1 MYELRLGPNGYS
13 YHPQRKSVKRTNQP
27 RPKKGTMGRLKKRP
41 MSPFYPMRP
50 WLQTKEH
57 SSFPFSAVNEITR
70 HVLPMRGEGSSLAPK
85 KMAKASL
92 LMDGDEAS
100 NTLEKEV
107 RTAASYLHIS

>member
-13 YHPQRKSVKRTNQP
+13 YHPQRKSVKRTNQS

-57 SSFPFSAVNEITR
+57 SSFPFSAVNEITK
-70 HVLPMRGEGSSLAPK
+70 HVIPMRGEGLSVAPK
-85 KMAKASL
+85 KMAKATL
-92 LMDGDEAS
+92 LMDTEKPA

-107 RTAASYLHIS
+107 RTAASYLSI

>member
-57 SSFPFSAVNEITR
+57 SSFPFSAVNEITK
-70 HVLPMRGEGSSLAPK
+70 HVIPMRGEGLSVAPK
-85 KMAKASL
+85 KMAKATL
-92 LMDGDEAS
+92 LMDTEKPS
-100 NTLEKEV
+100 KTLEKEV
-107 RTAASYLHIS
+107 RTAASYLSI

>member
-13 YHPQRKSVKRTNQP
+13 YHPQRKSVKRTNQS

-70 HVLPMRGEGSSLAPK
+70 QVLPRRGKGLSVAPK
-85 KMAKASL
+85 KMEKASVL
-92 LMDGDEAS
+92 IDREETS

-107 RTAASYLHIS
+107 RTAAFYLS

>member
-13 YHPQRKSVKRTNQP
+13 YHPQRKSVKRANQP

-41 MSPFYPMRP
+41 MSPFYPIRP

-57 SSFPFSAVNEITR
+57 SSYPFSAVNEVTR
-70 HVLPMRGEGSSLAPK
+70 HLLPMRGNGLSVAPK
-85 KMAKASL
+85 KMEKASV
-92 LMDGDEAS
+92 LMDGEKAS

-107 RTAASYLHIS
+107 RTTASYLS

>member
-27 RPKKGTMGRLKKRP
+27 RPKKGTTVRLKKRP
-41 MSPFYPMRP
+41 MSPFYPIRP

-57 SSFPFSAVNEITR
+57 ASFPFSAVNEITR
-70 HVLPMRGEGSSLAPK
+70 HVLPMSGEGSSLAHK

-92 LMDGDEAS
+92 LMDTEKTS
-100 NTLEKEV
+100 NALEKEV
-107 RTAASYLHIS
+107 RN